1 METLLQVLTL
11 LFQPKVVLVVLLSAV
26 YGLIVGAMP
35 GLTATMATA
44 LLVPFLFFLDPLSGL
59 VAIITMEAVA
69 IFAGDIPAVLLRIPG
84 TPSTAAYT
92 DDSYELTKQGKGSLV
107 LALDLACSAIGGILG
122 ALAFIVGASW
132 LIHIATSFTSFEY
145 FWLAVMGLSGAALL
159 ASGAP
164 LKGTMS
170 ALFGLLLSTVGID
183 ITLGYPRFT
192 FGNINLLG
200 GISFIPA
207 MIGLYGVSEVLR
219 QSTQPHFTHAP
230 APVHSN
236 PLPGTVLQ
244 LLRRYKVQLL
254 RGGFLGT
261 LVGAIPGMG
270 ADIAA
275 WLSYAIA
282 KRFSRERQNFGKGSF
297 EPIVEAGTAN
307 NAALAAA
314 WIPAL
319 VFGIPGDPVTA
330 IVIGVLMMKGLPP
343 GPLLFQE
350 QETLLNGLRAMFIL
364 ANVLMLPLGY
374 LAIRLAASL
383 LRIPRNILMPVTLLL
398 CAVGAYALENNP
410 FDIGIMLVM
419 GVVGY
424 LMQSHGFPLA
434 PAVLGLVLG
443 PLIEENFMISMTKAQ
458 GHFREFFS
466 RPVSLLLAAFTLV
479 VWSLPLLASVV
490 RRAPGKPLDATG

>member
-1 METLLQVLTL
+1 VH
-11 LFQPKVVLVVLLSAV
+11 S
-26 YGLIVGAMP
+26 
-35 GLTATMATA
+35 
-44 LLVPFLFFLDPLSGL
+44 DPL
-59 VAIITMEAVA
+59 
-69 IFAGDIPAVLLRIPG
+69 
-84 TPSTAAYT
+84 
-92 DDSYELTKQGKGSLV
+92 
-107 LALDLACSAIGGILG
+107 
-122 ALAFIVGASW
+122 
-132 LIHIATSFTSFEY
+132 
-145 FWLAVMGLSGAALL
+145 
-159 ASGAP
+159 
-164 LKGTMS
+164 
-170 ALFGLLLSTVGID
+170 
-183 ITLGYPRFT
+183 PR
-192 FGNINLLG
+192 
-200 GISFIPA
+200 S
-207 MIGLYGVSEVLR
+207 
-219 QSTQPHFTHAP
+219 
-230 APVHSN
+230 
-236 PLPGTVLQ
+236 VLQ

-282 KRFSRERQNFGKGSF
+282 KRFSREPQKFGKGSF
-297 EPIVEAGTAN
+297 EPIVDAGTAN

-314 WIPAL
+314 WIPAI

-330 IVIGVLMMKGLPP
+330 IVIGVLMMKGLQP
-343 GPLLFQE
+343 GPLLFQQ
-350 QETLLNGLRAMFIL
+350 QETLLNALRAMFIL
-364 ANVLMLPLGY
+364 ANLLMLPLGY

-383 LRIPRNILMPVTLLL
+383 LRIPRNILMPVILLL

-458 GHFREFFS
+458 GHFGEFFS

-490 RRAPGKPLDATG
+490 RRAPRQPSDATG